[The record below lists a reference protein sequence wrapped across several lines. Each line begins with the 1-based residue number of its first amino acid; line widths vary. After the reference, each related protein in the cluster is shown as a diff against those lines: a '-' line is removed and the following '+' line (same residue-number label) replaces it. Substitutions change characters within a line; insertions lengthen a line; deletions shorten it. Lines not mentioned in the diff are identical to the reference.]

1 MKDEDLQLNY
11 LSESDLRIESGI
23 IETIVS
29 RMPYAQGDGVT
40 VTEGEFYFKTN
51 EVFLF
56 LDENTLEKLK
66 PYFDRFLHLNILK
79 GYPTY
84 VVEDGKDVFKF
95 QIDKYLIL
103 SYADKIKEEKSR
115 RERKHED
122 WCWIENNK
130 FFIKL
135 KDNSLISFGFPNIRT
150 RVLVECLFDDWKT
163 GKSTKRDEIIRRIN
177 LLGETSTYNE
187 LSFACKQLN
196 DKIKIELGRYSSC
209 VRIERL
215 KKDIDTYTLKL
226 IRV

>member
-1 MKDEDLQLNY
+1 MQDLQLN
-11 LSESDLRIESGI
+11 LLNEADLRVESGI

-29 RMPYAQGDGVT
+29 RMPYAQGDEVT
-40 VTEGEFYFKTN
+40 VTEEEFYFKTN

-56 LDENTLEKLK
+56 LDQNTSENLK
-66 PYFDRFLHLNILK
+66 PYYDRFLTLK
-79 GYPTY
+79 IFRNYPTIIQ
-84 VVEDGKDVFKF
+84 ENCKDAFKF
-95 QIDKYLIL
+95 YIDKYLVL
-103 SYADKIKEEKSR
+103 SYADKIKEEKAR

-135 KDNSLISFGFPNIRT
+135 KNNSLISFGFPNIRT
-150 RVLVECLFDDWKT
+150 RVLIESLFEDWKS

-215 KKDIDTYTLKL
+215 NKDIDTYTLKL